1 MTQNMPLGK
10 VDPDSLS
17 RYVLDRL
24 PPPSERV
31 IVGPAVGEDV
41 AVIDM
46 GGLQEAYM
54 VVSSDPISGA
64 ETEIGRY
71 AVHVNANDVATA
83 GARPSLF
90 VTNVMLSRSA
100 SPRDLEVLFSQ
111 ISAEC
116 TGLGISIIGG
126 HTEVSPIER
135 TIVSSTMIGFVPRK
149 SLARRPVEAGDVLVI
164 TKGAGIEGTSI
175 LAAKRGEELASLLG
189 DALVRR
195 ARGFS
200 ARISVVREAMIA
212 SEEGVKRMH
221 DPTEGGVLGGL
232 MEMCVANRMSVRIE
246 TSRIPVAPETV
257 AICGR
262 LGIDPLK
269 LIGSGS
275 LLCVFAPEAGRRAA
289 HRFKA
294 AGIPSAQ
301 IGRVQGVGK
310 ARLALA
316 TRFGEQEMKGF
327 PTDELWGAIL

>member
-1 MTQNMPLGK
+1 MNQNMPLGK
-10 VDPDSLS
+10 IDPDSLR

-41 AVIDM
+41 AVINM

-54 VVSSDPISGA
+54 IVSSDPISGA

-90 VTNVMLSRSA
+90 ACNVMMSRSA
-100 SPRDLEVLFSQ
+100 SPKDLDVLFSQ
-111 ISAEC
+111 VSGEC
-116 TGLGISIIGG
+116 RRLGISIIGG

-135 TIVSSTMIGFVPRK
+135 TIVSSTMIGFVSRK
-149 SLARRPVEAGDVLVI
+149 ALARRAVEPGDVLVI

-175 LAAKRGEELASLLG
+175 IAAKRGKELASLLG
-189 DALVRR
+189 EALVRG
-195 ARGFS
+195 ARRFS
-200 ARISVVREAMIA
+200 ARISVVPEAMIA
-212 SEEGVKRMH
+212 AEEGVKRMH

-232 MEMCVANRMSVRIE
+232 MEMCVANRISARVE
-246 TSRIPVAPETV
+246 TSKIPVAPETD

-275 LLCVFAPEAGRRAA
+275 LLCVFAPEAAGRVAQRFRAD
-289 HRFKA
+289 
-294 AGIPSAQ
+294 GIPSAR
-301 IGRVQGVGK
+301 IGTVERVGK
-310 ARLALA
+310 AKVVLVTGSR
-316 TRFGEQEMKGF
+316 EEEMKGF